1 MAKLE
6 VIDFYAEWC
15 GPCKAMGPV
24 IEALA
29 LEYNV
34 DGSDIEI
41 RKANVD
47 KEPELSQKYSVRSIP
62 TLIFLKDGE
71 QTDKMVGLQTKD
83 SIKNKI
89 NEVLEMI

>member
-1 MAKLE
+1 MAKLQ

-15 GPCKAMGPV
+15 GPCKAMGPA

-34 DGSDIEI
+34 EGSDIEI
-41 RKANVD
+41 KKANVD
-47 KEPELSQKYSVRSIP
+47 QEKELSQKYSVRSIP

-71 QTDKMVGLQTKD
+71 QADKMVGLQTKD

-89 NEVLEMI
+89 NEVLEMV

>member
-1 MAKLE
+1 MAKLQ

-15 GPCKAMGPV
+15 GPCKAMGPA

-34 DGSDIEI
+34 EGSDIEI
-41 RKANVD
+41 KKANVD
-47 KEPELSQKYSVRSIP
+47 QEKELSQKYAVRSIP

-71 QTDKMVGLQTKD
+71 QADKLVGLQTKD
-83 SIKNKI
+83 SIRNKI
-89 NEVLEMI
+89 NEVLEMV

>member
-62 TLIFLKDGE
+62 TLIFLKEGK
-71 QTDKMVGLQTKD
+71 QADKLVGLQTRD

-89 NEVLEMI
+89 NEVLVMV

>member
-15 GPCKAMGPV
+15 GPCKAMGPA

-34 DGSDIEI
+34 EGSDIEI
-41 RKANVD
+41 KKANVD
-47 KEPELSQKYSVRSIP
+47 QEKELSQKYSVRSIP

-71 QTDKMVGLQTKD
+71 QADKMVGLQTKD
-83 SIKNKI
+83 SIRNKI
-89 NEVLEMI
+89 NEVLEIV

>member
-1 MAKLE
+1 MAKLQ

-15 GPCKAMGPV
+15 GPCKAMGPA

-34 DGSDIEI
+34 EGSDIEI
-41 RKANVD
+41 KKANVD
-47 KEPELSQKYSVRSIP
+47 QEKELSQKYSVRSIP

-71 QTDKMVGLQTKD
+71 QADKMVGLQTKD
-83 SIKNKI
+83 SIRNKI

>member
-15 GPCKAMGPV
+15 GPCKAMGPT

-29 LEYNV
+29 LEYNIE
-34 DGSDIEI
+34 GSDIEI
-41 RKANVD
+41 KKANVD
-47 KEPELSQKYSVRSIP
+47 QEPELSQKYSVRSIP

-71 QTDKMVGLQTKD
+71 QADKLVGLQTKD
-83 SIKNKI
+83 SIRKKI
-89 NEVLEMI
+89 NEVLETV

>member
-1 MAKLE
+1 MAKLQ

-15 GPCKAMGPV
+15 GPCKAMGPA

-34 DGSDIEI
+34 EGSDIEI
-41 RKANVD
+41 KKANVD

-71 QTDKMVGLQTKD
+71 QADKMVGLQTKD
-83 SIKNKI
+83 SIRNKI
-89 NEVLEMI
+89 NEVLEMV

>member
-1 MAKLE
+1 MAKLQ

>member
-1 MAKLE
+1 MAKLQ

-15 GPCKAMGPV
+15 GPCKAMGPA

-34 DGSDIEI
+34 EGSDIEI
-41 RKANVD
+41 KKANVD
-47 KEPELSQKYSVRSIP
+47 QEKELSQKYSVRSIP

-71 QTDKMVGLQTKD
+71 QADKMVGLQTKD
-83 SIKNKI
+83 SIRNKI
-89 NEVLEMI
+89 NEVLEMV

>member
-1 MAKLE
+1 MAKLQ

-15 GPCKAMGPV
+15 GPCKAMGPA
-24 IEALA
+24 IDALA

-34 DGSDIEI
+34 EGSDIEI
-41 RKANVD
+41 KKSNVD
-47 KEPELSQKYSVRSIP
+47 NEPELSQKYAVRSIP

-71 QTDKMVGLQTKD
+71 QADKMVGLQTRD

-89 NEVLEMI
+89 NEVLEMV

>member
-1 MAKLE
+1 MAKLQ

-15 GPCKAMGPV
+15 GPCKAMGPA

-34 DGSDIEI
+34 EGSDIEI
-41 RKANVD
+41 KKANVD
-47 KEPELSQKYSVRSIP
+47 QEKELSQKYAIRSIP

-71 QTDKMVGLQTKD
+71 QADKLVGLQTKD
-83 SIKNKI
+83 SIRNKI
-89 NEVLEMI
+89 NEVLETV

>member
-1 MAKLE
+1 MAKLQ

-71 QTDKMVGLQTKD
+71 QTDKMVGLQTTD

-89 NEVLEMI
+89 NEDLEMI

>member
-15 GPCKAMGPV
+15 GPCKAMGPA

-34 DGSDIEI
+34 EGSDIEI
-41 RKANVD
+41 KKANVD
-47 KEPELSQKYSVRSIP
+47 QEKELSQKYAVRSIP

-71 QTDKMVGLQTKD
+71 QADKLVGLQTKD
-83 SIKNKI
+83 SIRNKI
-89 NEVLEMI
+89 NEVLEMV